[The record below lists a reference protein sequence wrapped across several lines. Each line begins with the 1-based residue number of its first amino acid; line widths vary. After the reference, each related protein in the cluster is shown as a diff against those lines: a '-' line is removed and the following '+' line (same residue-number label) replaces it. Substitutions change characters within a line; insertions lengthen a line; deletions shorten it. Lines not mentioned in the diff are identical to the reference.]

1 MKGCKRLIGFK
12 RNRRMRAPLHLLFLL
27 CLLRPV
33 HRLYAVSRLMDDQIL
48 ILGGG
53 PAGMAAAMELS
64 RAGKT
69 PTVIEKASA
78 LGGLAKTL
86 KFEEPDGTYLTDIG
100 PHRFFSKNK
109 YLYDFIEN
117 LLGEEWIRVRRQTRF
132 YVDGKYYFYPI
143 RLGNVLKQM
152 GPFKAARVLFDY
164 LYERV
169 RKMIKPRE
177 MRSFED
183 YVVTQFGRTLAEFNM
198 LNYTEK
204 IWGIPCSEISI
215 DWALQRIGGLS
226 IWSTLKKAL
235 FKKGGPKTLV
245 DEFYYPSHGSGLIYE
260 TIKKRIE
267 EKGSTVL
274 THSAPLK
281 IRCEGKR
288 ITSVDVKTP
297 EGTKT
302 YAPPSVVC
310 SIPVTEAVKLFDP
323 PAPKEVLAA
332 AKNLRF
338 RAQAYLFLTINREF
352 VTRDNWVYYPDK
364 SIPFGR
370 FSEMKNFSRFMS
382 PPGKTSLFVEF
393 FCFEGDR
400 IWNMSKDELFDLAI
414 QWFEKLKL
422 LRRDEVLSVHH
433 YKASHVYPIYDL
445 LYKERLSTIMDY
457 LDGFE
462 NFFAIG
468 RPGRFRYTNQDHS
481 LEMGILAARS
491 IIEERRMDIENV
503 GKEKEY
509 FERGF
514 VPTEK

>member
-274 THSAPLK
+274 THSEPLK

-393 FCFEGDR
+393 FCFEGDG
-400 IWNMSKDELFDLAI
+400 IWNMSKDELFTLAI
-414 QWFEKLKL
+414 EWFEKLKL
-422 LRRDEVLSVHH
+422 LRKDEVLSVHH

-445 LYKERLSTIMDY
+445 LYKERLTTIMEY

-491 IIEERRMDIENV
+491 IIEGRRMDIENV

-514 VPTEK
+514 IPTEK